1 MSRFY
6 KAVKLT
12 LKILGVI
19 LLLIG
24 LYGAWLIRADYGDLP
39 LILLPVASFV
49 LAFALSG
56 EMRGAVKERGA
67 VIGQPGRELETLGD
81 ATALRQT
88 ILTQLNA
95 CQAAEEASHRSMCEI
110 STANTQ
116 AIHGMLTQW
125 IRTDF
130 IEAQQAEIEAVEK
143 ISCQQHSDWFLLAE
157 KATESDT
164 SLQSTGEALSS
175 AKETYDK
182 VGGVIKNLLA
192 NEEKKVRNLEAKA
205 KYERLRLDVAALVEA
220 RKEIDAKINSQRE
233 AFLQNCCENI
243 EQLPDSTPL
252 GNKIRVVVGD
262 TTKKI
267 AEEWGRHCQE
277 QRQAQEAI
285 GRDMARLT
293 ALYSTQVGATN
304 LGVL

>member
-24 LYGAWLIRADYGDLP
+24 LYGAWLIRADYGALP
-39 LILLPVASFV
+39 LILLPVVAFV

-56 EMRGAVKERGA
+56 KKRGA

-95 CQAAEEASHRSMCEI
+95 CQAAEEVSHSSMREI
-110 STANTQ
+110 TTANTQ
-116 AIHGMLTQW
+116 AIHGILTQW

-130 IEAQQAEIEAVEK
+130 IEAQQAEIEAVET
-143 ISCQQHSDWFLLAE
+143 ISGQQHSDWFLLA
-157 KATESDT
+157 KKKTEIET

-175 AKETYDK
+175 AKEAYDK
-182 VGGVIKNLLA
+182 VGGAIKNLLA
-192 NEEKKVRNLEAKA
+192 TGEKKVRYLEAKA
-205 KYERLRLDVAALVEA
+205 KYERLSLDVAALDEA
-220 RKEIDAKINSQRE
+220 RKKSDAMINSQRE
-233 AFLQNCCENI
+233 TFLQNCCENLD
-243 EQLPDSTPL
+243 QLTDSTAL

-262 TTKKI
+262 TKKKI

-293 ALYSTQVGATN
+293 ALYSTQVGDTS
-304 LGVL
+304 LGDTAL